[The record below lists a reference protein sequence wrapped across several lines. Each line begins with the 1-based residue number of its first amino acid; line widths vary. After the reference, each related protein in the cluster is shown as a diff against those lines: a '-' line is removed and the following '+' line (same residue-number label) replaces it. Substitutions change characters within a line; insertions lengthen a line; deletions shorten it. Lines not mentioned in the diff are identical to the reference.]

1 MTHDKPE
8 SAVGFFSDN
17 AKEFRDMYRAQPEFH
32 ERLELW
38 RGLLDRYAVA
48 DGFSVDMGC
57 GPGLFSFYLAGK
69 CKRVAAVDGATEM
82 VALCEEQR
90 RERGLQNVKF
100 SQGFLPNVDEAQF
113 ADADLLISSSV
124 VEYVD
129 DLDATLALF
138 ARALKPGGTL
148 ILSMPNVL
156 SISRLQQRIRF
167 RLTGDPE
174 IYRHIKHFSSPLL
187 LRRRVK
193 RLGLRCLEAHHYTH
207 YTRLAKL
214 ARRAHLPRQLSE
226 DLFVAV
232 FRKS

>member
-1 MTHDKPE
+1 MTPDKPA
-8 SAVGFFSDN
+8 SAVGFFSDH

-57 GPGLFSFYLAGK
+57 GPGIFSFYLAGK
-69 CKRVAAVDGATEM
+69 CRRVVAIDGASEM
-82 VALCEEQR
+82 IALCEEQR
-90 RERGLQNVKF
+90 RERGLENVEF
-100 SQGFLPNVDEAQF
+100 SQGLLPNVDEAKL
-113 ADADLLISSSV
+113 ANADLLISSSV

-138 ARALKPGGTL
+138 ARALKPRGTL
-148 ILSMPNVL
+148 ILSMPNL
-156 SISRLQQRIRF
+156 FSISRLQQRIKF

-174 IYRHIKHFSSPLL
+174 VYRHIKHFSSPRLL
-187 LRRRVK
+187 QRRVA
-193 RLGLRCLEAHHYTH
+193 RLGLRCLEAHYYTH
-207 YTRLAKL
+207 FTRLAKL
-214 ARRAHLPRQLSE
+214 ARQAHLPRQLSE

>member
-1 MTHDKPE
+1 MMHDKPE
-8 SAVGFFSDN
+8 DAVGYFSDN

-38 RGLLDRYAVA
+38 RGLLDRFAVP

-57 GPGLFSFYLAGK
+57 GPGIFSFYLAAKGG
-69 CKRVAAVDGATEM
+69 RVAAVDGSPDM

-90 RERGLQNVKF
+90 RERRLENIEFTRGL
-100 SQGFLPNVDEAQF
+100 LPDVDEAKF
-113 ADADLLISSSV
+113 AGADLLISSSV

-138 ARALKPGGTL
+138 ARALKPHGTL

-156 SISRLQQRIRF
+156 SISRTQQRIKF
-167 RLTGDPE
+167 RLTGEPE

-187 LRRRVK
+187 LQRRVA
-193 RLGLRCLEAHHYTH
+193 RFGLSFVEKHYYTH
-207 YTRLAKL
+207 FTRLAKL
-214 ARRAHLPRQLSE
+214 ARRARLPLQLSE